1 MAKARGF
8 RHVNLMNKL
17 LIRSAVLGGIIV
29 FLWGLVSWMLLP
41 WHQVTIKQFQ
51 NEERVAQVIR
61 ENAFERGIYLL
72 PNLFTYDS
80 KQESGIAQQRI
91 EEGRERVARGP
102 VMFAAINPLGVN
114 PNMAGSFFIAVII
127 NIVGAY
133 FISWIVLLIKTD
145 YWGRVKLITL
155 MGFIIGF
162 LGLLPAWN
170 WWNFALGYV
179 AVGIIDLIIAWF
191 LAGLMIAKIQSKKA

>member
-1 MAKARGF
+1 MK
-8 RHVNLMNKL
+8 KL

-29 FLWGLVSWMLLP
+29 FLWGLVSWMILP
-41 WHQVTIKQFQ
+41 WHQASIKQFQ

-72 PNLFTYDS
+72 PNMFTYDS
-80 KQESGIAQQRI
+80 KQVSDVAQQRVR
-91 EEGRERVARGP
+91 ESRERVARGP
-102 VMFAAINPLGVN
+102 VMFASINPLGVN
-114 PNMAGSFFIAVII
+114 PNMAGSFFISVII

-133 FISWIVLLIKTD
+133 LISWIVSLIKTD

-170 WWNFALGYV
+170 WWNFSFGYV
-179 AVGIIDLIIAWF
+179 AVGMMDLLIGWF
-191 LAGLMIAKIQSKKA
+191 LAGMMISKIQAKKA